1 LRAPATKTG
10 RRAASASLSARLGGR
25 VTLEAQSDGK
35 LLACFEGYSL
45 GLGTFSADAA
55 DRAQHLRTGLPLASF
70 ASGRSMDKELD
81 LLVRRL
87 ARHDADRHP
96 PA

>member
-10 RRAASASLSARLGGR
+10 RRAPSAGLSARLGGR

-35 LLACFEGYSL
+35 ILACFEGYSL

-55 DRAQHLRTGLPLASF
+55 DRAQDLRTGLPLASF
-70 ASGRSMDKELD
+70 ASGRSVDKELD

-87 ARHDADRHP
+87 ARHGLLEY
-96 PA
+96 